1 MNRGVSMKS
10 IAVTEPGKLAIVEL
24 SEPKL
29 GPYDALVKSEVAFI
43 CNATDRKVVDGHFP
57 GLDKDTYPLLLGHEN
72 VGTICSIGSKVSTF
86 KEGDRVIG
94 GLLLDPPGGTY
105 GSGWGGFSEYVVVR
119 DHAAMVAD
127 RVADSEHGWNDSFQ
141 IMRRIDFDID
151 LGAAGL
157 LCTWREVYAGMFTD
171 FKFRQGQDLV
181 VFGAGPV
188 GLSFVK
194 FARLRGL
201 GKIIS
206 FDPLESKRT
215 RALAMGA
222 DEALAPD
229 NKGFERLRELFPQGV
244 DALVDAVGR
253 NEIIQSAIP
262 LVKMGG
268 SICVYGVLGNPVVSF
283 NKEQGP
289 YNFNLLIHQWPTRTA
304 EAAAQDPLV
313 EWIREGVLSPDEFI
327 TGTYSIEDFI
337 TAYQASQEIDAI
349 KTMIDFR
356 AW

>member
-1 MNRGVSMKS
+1 
-10 IAVTEPGKLAIVEL
+10 
-24 SEPKL
+24 
-29 GPYDALVKSEVAFI
+29 
-43 CNATDRKVVDGHFP
+43 
-57 GLDKDTYPLLLGHEN
+57 
-72 VGTICSIGSKVSTF
+72 
-86 KEGDRVIG
+86 
-94 GLLLDPPGGTY
+94 
-105 GSGWGGFSEYVVVR
+105 
-119 DHAAMVAD
+119 
-127 RVADSEHGWNDSFQ
+127 
-141 IMRRIDFDID
+141 
-151 LGAAGL
+151 
-157 LCTWREVYAGMFTD
+157 
-171 FKFRQGQDLV
+171 
-181 VFGAGPV
+181 
-188 GLSFVK
+188 VK
-194 FARLRGL
+194 FARLSGL

-215 RALAMGA
+215 LALAMGA

>member
-1 MNRGVSMKS
+1 MKS
-10 IAVTEPGKLAIVEL
+10 IAVIEPGKLAIVEL
-24 SEPKL
+24 PEPTL
-29 GPYDALVKSEVAFI
+29 GPYDAMVKSEVAFI

-57 GLDKDTYPLLLGHEN
+57 GMDSNTYPLLLGHEN
-72 VGTICSIGSKVSTF
+72 VGTVCATGPKVRTF

-105 GSGWGGFSEYVVVR
+105 GSGWGGFSQYVVVR

-127 RVADSEHGWNDSFQ
+127 GTADAEHGWNDSFQ
-141 IMRRIDFDID
+141 IMRKIPHETD

-157 LCTWREVYAGMFTD
+157 LCTWREVYAGMFAD
-171 FKFRQGQDLV
+171 FSFKKGKDLV

-188 GLSFVK
+188 GLSFIR
-194 FARLRGL
+194 FARLKEM

-206 FDPLESKRT
+206 LDLLPSKRK

-222 DEALAPD
+222 DEALSPD
-229 NKGFERLRELFPQGV
+229 ETGFNRLRELFPQGV
-244 DALVDAVGR
+244 DYLVDAVGR

-262 LVKMGG
+262 LVRMGG
-268 SICVYGVLGNPVVSF
+268 SVCVYGVLGNPMVSF

-289 YNFNLLIHQWPTRTA
+289 YNFNLLIHQWPTRWA
-304 EAAAQDPLV
+304 EAEAQDHLLPWL
-313 EWIREGVLSPDEFI
+313 EKGVLDPSDFI
-327 TGTYSIEDFI
+327 TGTFSIKDF
-337 TAYQASQEIDAI
+337 TEAYAASQQQDAI
-349 KTMIDFR
+349 KTMVDFS